1 MQAGS
6 DGTVDTR
13 VRILRTAADL
23 FHKKGVRATSPGEII
38 KASGAGKG
46 QFYHHFKNKDFL
58 VHEVLRAFLE
68 AVKTG
73 RTPVR
78 YDVTSWDD
86 LENFFRSHIEF
97 QRRFSMTR
105 SCPIGTVANEANEVD
120 DQIREDISLIV
131 DVMKNKLATFFRAE
145 KTKGRLP
152 RDLEPEV
159 VANFCIAT
167 IQGAMLLGK
176 VNRNSRP
183 AEAAVHE
190 ALQHLKSYA
199 THCNGESRNGRAKAP
214 SCTPKPG
221 HVDIADENRLG

>member
-1 MQAGS
+1 MQAGP

-23 FHKKGVRATSPGEII
+23 FHRKGVRATSPGEII

-58 VHEVLRAFLE
+58 VHEVLRSFLE
-68 AVKTG
+68 AVKNG

-78 YDVTSWDD
+78 YEVKSWDD

-105 SCPIGTVANEANEVD
+105 SCPIGTVANEANEGD
-120 DQIREDISLIV
+120 EQIREDISLIL
-131 DVMKNKLATFFRAE
+131 DVMRNKLAMFFRGE
-145 KTKGRLP
+145 KTKGRLQ

-159 VANFCIAT
+159 VANFCIAAV
-167 IQGAMLLGK
+167 QGAMLLGK

-199 THCNGESRNGRAKAP
+199 TRSNGEPRNGRTKLP
-214 SCTPKPG
+214 SCTSKP
-221 HVDIADENRLG
+221 VQLDLAR

>member
-1 MQAGS
+1 MQEGS
-6 DGTVDTR
+6 VGTVDTR
-13 VRILRTAADL
+13 VRILRAAAEL
-23 FHKKGVRATSPGEII
+23 FHRKGVRATSPGEII

-68 AVKTG
+68 TVKSG
-73 RTPVR
+73 RAPVR
-78 YDVTSWDD
+78 YDVTSWED

-97 QRRFSMTR
+97 QRKFSMTR
-105 SCPIGTVANEANEVD
+105 SCPIGTVGNEANECD
-120 DQIREDISLIV
+120 DQIREDIGLII
-131 DVMKNKLATFFRAE
+131 DVMRNKLAMFFRAE
-145 KTKGRLP
+145 KTKGRLQ

-183 AEAAVHE
+183 AEAAVLE
-190 ALQHLKSYA
+190 ALRH
-199 THCNGESRNGRAKAP
+199 
-214 SCTPKPG
+214 
-221 HVDIADENRLG
+221 